1 MKGGGTVQVTG
12 VGDSREAVRI
22 SAGVTD
28 RLGSREFL
36 RLLVAELQHQNPLE
50 PLKDRDFMV
59 QLAQFSSLDSL
70 HRIEASLASLGETQ
84 QALLSASR
92 QILGGLEAGAQSLQE
107 IQASLETLRRIE
119 DHLARLAVALG
130 ATEVAQP

>member
-1 MKGGGTVQVTG
+1 
-12 VGDSREAVRI
+12 VRVW
-22 SAGVTD
+22 AGVTD

-70 HRIEASLASLGETQ
+70 HRMETSLASLGETQ

-119 DHLARLAVALG
+119 EHLARLAAALAG
-130 ATEVAQP
+130 TEVAQP

>member
-1 MKGGGTVQVTG
+1 MQVTG

-50 PLKDRDFMV
+50 PLRDRDFMV

-84 QALLSASR
+84 QALLSESR
-92 QILGGLEAGAQSLQE
+92 KILGGIEAGAQRLEE
-107 IQASLETLRRIE
+107 IRASLETLRRIE